1 MGYSNGTLYSKND
14 RATKGQKGDRG
25 AGFSLTTDNHFHI
38 RNKRL
43 TNLSAPVDDSDA
55 TTRKFVVDSLKNK
68 AGTTFV
74 KAELN
79 KKANR
84 EALKDY
90 ALISDLGTL
99 AIEFNDAL
107 KDKVDHNDLAN
118 YSTTA
123 ETTKHYITIY
133 AEENGSLIKN
143 ALQWSFGNG
152 SENSSKYG
160 WPSPAAG
167 RIVRGSICAVA
178 RDRPAAEVRVII
190 LVNGRD
196 SDYEIAKRTGALSD
210 WTIFPN
216 PLEINAGDRINFRS
230 RTTNSSVSHAMVNIL
245 IEIDVENDLS
255 DQSDR

>member
-1 MGYSNGTLYSKND
+1 MGYSNGTLDSKIN

-43 TNLSAPVDDSDA
+43 TNLSAPIDNSDA
-55 TTRKFVVDSLKNK
+55 TTKKFVVDSLKNK

-74 KAELN
+74 KNELA

-123 ETTKHYITIY
+123 EATKNKNTTLPFMQK
-133 AEENGSLIKN
+133 K
-143 ALQWSFGNG
+143 
-152 SENSSKYG
+152 
-160 WPSPAAG
+160 
-167 RIVRGSICAVA
+167 
-178 RDRPAAEVRVII
+178 
-190 LVNGRD
+190 
-196 SDYEIAKRTGALSD
+196 
-210 WTIFPN
+210 
-216 PLEINAGDRINFRS
+216 
-230 RTTNSSVSHAMVNIL
+230 M
-245 IEIDVENDLS
+245 DL
-255 DQSDR
+255 